1 VTYQDNAAPP
11 KGQKF
16 RIDVDNRIPIDG
28 YAKVEGDMVFGDAH
42 VIFLSQAIE
51 PMALLMLMQAQTAL
65 KVTLANGRQLRFL
78 AYGARDAIRALH
90 DAC

>member
-16 RIDVDNRIPIDG
+16 RIDVDNRIPIEG
-28 YAKVEGDMVFGDAH
+28 YAKVEDDMVFGDAH